1 MNFPN
6 QQLSQNVKMWAKK
19 KGVSERTVRRDFK
32 ELGLTKTR
40 EQYLQDAKTRREIAY
55 NLRQNGLKFRE
66 IAELLDI
73 TINNAQQLVRRYE
86 KI

>member
-40 EQYLQDAKTRREIAY
+40 EQYLQDAKTRRKIAY